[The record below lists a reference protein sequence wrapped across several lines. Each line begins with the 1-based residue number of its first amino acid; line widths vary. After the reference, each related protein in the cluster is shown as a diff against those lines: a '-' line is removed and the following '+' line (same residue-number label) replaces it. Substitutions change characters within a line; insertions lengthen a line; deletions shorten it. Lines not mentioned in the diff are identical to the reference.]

1 MTRLYP
7 GHTPPQ
13 FQELASKKCE
23 QVNPGTE
30 DELYLTKMTLVRPL
44 MTNLKVTVRAD
55 CAVSACS
62 RLLLSIKALA
72 PLAASAGGVGLCPQL
87 LASEIK
93 QTLLSSNLAYLLA
106 SEQQAVGPLLCQ

>member
-13 FQELASKKCE
+13 VQELASKKCE

-93 QTLLSSNLAYLLA
+93 QTFLSTNLSCLLA
-106 SEQQAVGPLLCQ
+106 FER